1 MTLWLKLNVGPS
13 ISDFGGKTLG
23 LAHISHFADDTVWAV
38 KGGCSEYPLL
48 HYRSQ
53 VVFFFGRNRSIL
65 WKKSWNKIGE
75 WLAVRQ
81 LGNT

>member
-53 VVFFFGRNRSIL
+53 VVFF
-65 WKKSWNKIGE
+65 WKKQIHPVEKIVKQDWGV
-75 WLAVRQ
+75 AGCKTAR
-81 LGNT
+81 